1 MSTKATIGKS
11 NAQNNK
17 HVSGEAAGRKHP
29 TSHVELGP
37 EIEIV
42 PDMSGAKTNVEKKGV
57 SAGILRIKPDL
68 FLDQLRVDVTGT
80 IIVMIFHVWDVS
92 AVSGRY
98 LMTNFAMKPNK
109 EKYRVIKDD
118 SFMLE
123 FDGSTTFKRV
133 SVKAD
138 GFVRYP
144 FNMVDF
150 DAIEPADNKY
160 LIDVAGYVSNVGRTN
175 HLKSG
180 SKNLDF
186 HLANHSKSELR
197 YEETSGRF
205 WLRKKLNRLF
215 AFSDKV
221 YLSSTSST
229 VILDDA
235 EIPTIKALKDANRR
249 VDFPMLRYRLELD
262 VSDVTM
268 QTMVVLIDEPATT
281 LVGYSAGS
289 LMDTKDESADDHVGL
304 PPAISNLIGTTH
316 VMEIK
321 SQSYY
326 EYGMFESFTCW
337 QLNPEEP
344 SEPKRTKS
352 LVIEDSDV
360 KVSGDSS
367 RYVWRN
373 KADPI
378 SDSNK
383 SVVTE
388 VSSKDVSCNTPQD
401 DNKNRLPYADASLE
415 LCVYPDYLAT
425 KLIDEIIAKDQPY
438 ADYASHA
445 ALSLGYVADSDPEE
459 DLEEDPEEILRMVR
473 RVWLEQVKQN
483 STAAVRPIGGHRA
496 DYEFKGTIDAKIRRQ
511 KAKECRLWLR
521 MYLVRPTELLR
532 STPMTLV
539 RESTDRVTELGSGPG
554 GGDTGI
560 QDSHTDTGL
569 PHRFARVLDS
579 DHWSCTG
586 FLTST
591 KELSPAQT
599 ISMAFQ
605 GLEIILM
612 KNEPRGR

>member
-17 HVSGEAAGRKHP
+17 HVFGEAAGRKHP
-29 TSHVELGP
+29 TSHVELGL

-42 PDMSGAKTNVEKKGV
+42 PDMSGAKTDVEKKGI
-57 SAGILRIKPDL
+57 SAGILGIKPDL

-109 EKYRVIKDD
+109 EEYRVIKDD

-160 LIDVAGYVSNVGRTN
+160 LIGQLLLLYNVAGYVSNVGRTN

-180 SKNLDF
+180 SKNLNF
-186 HLANHSKSELR
+186 HLANHSQSELR

-235 EIPTIKALKDANRR
+235 EIPTIKALKDANSGVKLKNPYTPIDLTWLVKGTIKNLLMWARNPKNNVHSFPTSLVWNIVTPSNALNKLFVFAVRHVPLYGNHRWCQDQDGMR

-268 QTMVVLIDEPATT
+268 QTVVVLIDEPATT

-289 LMDTKDESADDHVGL
+289 LMDTKDESTDDHVGL
-304 PPAISNLIGTTH
+304 PPAISNLIGITH

-326 EYGMFESFTCW
+326 DTLDALDGVETHRLSRPVHAPTVAT
-337 QLNPEEP
+337 PTKP
-344 SEPKRTKS
+344 SEPQRTKS

-360 KVSGDSS
+360 EVSGDSS
-367 RYVWRN
+367 GYVRRN

-378 SDSNK
+378 SNSNK
-383 SVVTE
+383 RKQLVTE

-401 DNKNRLPYADASLE
+401 DNTNRHGKQQEKERGQEQAGKALVISL
-415 LCVYPDYLAT
+415 LTQSMNQP
-425 KLIDEIIAKDQPY
+425 KLVP
-438 ADYASHA
+438 
-445 ALSLGYVADSDPEE
+445 SL
-459 DLEEDPEEILRMVR
+459 
-473 RVWLEQVKQN
+473 
-483 STAAVRPIGGHRA
+483 T
-496 DYEFKGTIDAKIRRQ
+496 
-511 KAKECRLWLR
+511 
-521 MYLVRPTELLR
+521 
-532 STPMTLV
+532 
-539 RESTDRVTELGSGPG
+539 
-554 GGDTGI
+554 
-560 QDSHTDTGL
+560 
-569 PHRFARVLDS
+569 
-579 DHWSCTG
+579 
-586 FLTST
+586 
-591 KELSPAQT
+591 
-599 ISMAFQ
+599 
-605 GLEIILM
+605 
-612 KNEPRGR
+612 